1 MELKNMSKEKF
12 DFKFDGKDIFCP
24 FTADSATQFI
34 NQEGYFGDNPQSI
47 VDSITNGEAH
57 RLIGVNFALDGQIP
71 YEMPFNYKRE
81 NMSEI
86 GFRYFIP
93 KSKVNFLFKNVPFK
107 DKFDFIGI
115 TGKNVGDVITIRH
128 AERKNVEFTAVITAM
143 GTNREDNSFRVWL
156 GNDRSFTFEE
166 LYNGW
171 EYLKNGEWLHFGV
184 KEKLCEE

>member
-1 MELKNMSKEKF
+1 MSKEKF
-12 DFKFDGKDIFCP
+12 DFSFDGKDILCP
-24 FTADSATQFI
+24 FNADSATKYI
-34 NQEGYFGDNPQSI
+34 NQEGYFGDNPQSV
-47 VDSITNGEAH
+47 VDSITDGEAH
-57 RLIGVNFALDGQIP
+57 RLISIKFALDEGRKLP
-71 YEMPFNYKRE
+71 CEMPFYRKRE
-81 NMSEI
+81 NGSYI

-93 KSKVNFLFKNVPFK
+93 KSKVKFLSKNVPFK
-107 DKFDFIGI
+107 DRFDFIGI

-156 GNDRSFTFEE
+156 GNDRSFTCKE

-171 EYLKNGEWLHFGV
+171 EYLNHGEWLHFGV

>member
-1 MELKNMSKEKF
+1 MSKEKF
-12 DFKFDGKDIFCP
+12 DFHFDGKDIFCP
-24 FTADSATQFI
+24 FTADSATQYI

-47 VDSITNGEAH
+47 VESITDGDVH
-57 RLIGVNFALDGQIP
+57 RLASVKFLADNQTP
-71 YEMPFNYKRE
+71 YEMPFYHKRAD
-81 NMSEI
+81 MSDV

-93 KSKVNFLFKNVPFK
+93 KSKIKFLAKNVPFK

-143 GTNREDNSFRVWL
+143 ATNREDNSFRVWL
-156 GNDRSFTFEE
+156 GSDRCFTCKD

-171 EYLKNGEWLHFGV
+171 EYLNHGEWLHFGV
-184 KEKLCEE
+184 KEKLCEQ

>member
-24 FTADSATQFI
+24 FNADSATKYI
-34 NQEGYFGDNPQSI
+34 NQEGYFGDNPQSV
-47 VDSITNGEAH
+47 VDSITDDEAH
-57 RLIGVNFALDGQIP
+57 RLISVKLVQEGKIP
-71 YEMPFNYKRE
+71 YEMPFYYKRE
-81 NMSEI
+81 NGADI

-93 KSKVNFLFKNVPFK
+93 KSKIKFLFRNVPFK
-107 DKFDFIGI
+107 TKFDFIRV

-128 AERKNVEFTAVITAM
+128 VDNEDVEITAVITAM
-143 GTNREDNSFRVWL
+143 GTNRSDNSCRIWL
-156 GNDRSFTFEE
+156 GSDRCFTFEE

-171 EYLKNGEWLHFGV
+171 QHLSHGVWVHFGV

>member
-24 FTADSATQFI
+24 FTADSATKYI

-57 RLIGVNFALDGQIP
+57 RLIGVNFLADGQTP

-93 KSKVNFLFKNVPFK
+93 KSKVNFLSKNVPFK
-107 DKFDFIGI
+107 DKFDFIGV
-115 TGKNVGDVITIRH
+115 TGKNVGDVIHIRH
-128 AERKNVEFTAVITAM
+128 IDNENVEITAVITAM
-143 GTNREDNSFRVWL
+143 ATNRDENFSRVYL
-156 GNDRSFTFEE
+156 GSDRSFTFEE

-171 EYLKNGEWLHFGV
+171 EYLKNGVWLHFGI
-184 KEKLCEE
+184 KEQLCEE